1 MASRDPRSRSLGS
14 KGFLAIA
21 RHPPYIYSDL
31 EVSRTLTINE
41 PSRRVIGDLGHRRWY
56 CSSLSLHGTSSNTQD
71 ERPPGGR
78 YITQS

>member
-31 EVSRTLTINE
+31 EVSRTLAINE

-56 CSSLSLHGTSSNTQD
+56 CSSLSLRELPLTLKMNGHQEAAT
-71 ERPPGGR
+71 
-78 YITQS
+78 